1 MENTKK
7 NLKYV
12 NMKAFRIFNDLS
24 QKEVAEFLEVSIA
37 FISAVERGQ
46 AKLPSDKLER
56 LLENDREWETSPL
69 LEEADRGMRVHND
82 RRSIGNNIEGEFNG
96 PVHNNNYNGFSDEEF
111 EKELKR
117 RTELKDQQIA
127 SLETEI
133 ESLRLQ
139 LDREISRNE
148 RLMGIL
154 EKGEF
159 RKAKDA

>member
-1 MENTKK
+1 M
-7 NLKYV
+7 
-12 NMKAFRIFNDLS
+12 RI
-24 QKEVAEFLEVSIA
+24 
-37 FISAVERGQ
+37 
-46 AKLPSDKLER
+46 
-56 LLENDREWETSPL
+56 
-69 LEEADRGMRVHND
+69 HND